1 MNRTERRAA
10 ERQANKLANKAA
22 SLTSTLIHRSPE
34 PPTQLSTIAGPQ
46 CEPQPKPDLSPAR
59 LAANRENALKSTGPK
74 SEQGKLIASRNH
86 IVHGLARKNRD
97 FQLLPFEDL
106 NEYNMTV
113 ADFIS
118 EYRPQTDT
126 EVALVH
132 NLAESL
138 WLRNRAQN
146 FQTWCFDQ
154 STGILLDEKKLAL
167 YLRYEAA
174 YNRAFHAAVNALLK
188 VRAEKRNEQIGFE
201 AQQRVQAN
209 HQWEIVRKEAVAR
222 HQIGRNLLQKK
233 AAVEQNPAS
242 KRKSTPN

>member
-34 PPTQLSTIAGPQ
+34 APTQLSTIADPQ
-46 CEPQPKPDLSPAR
+46 CEPQPKPELSPAR

-74 SEQGKLIASRNH
+74 SEQGKFVSSRNH

-146 FQTWCFDQ
+146 FQRGVSIKPPAFC
-154 STGILLDEKKLAL
+154 ST
-167 YLRYEAA
+167 
-174 YNRAFHAAVNALLK
+174 
-188 VRAEKRNEQIGFE
+188 KRSWPSIC
-201 AQQRVQAN
+201 AM
-209 HQWEIVRKEAVAR
+209 
-222 HQIGRNLLQKK
+222 
-233 AAVEQNPAS
+233 
-242 KRKSTPN
+242 KRLTTVPSTPPSTHS